1 MTGTIALRLAHVSHS
16 YDGRNALHDVSFDV
30 AAREVVAIVGPS
42 GCGKTTLLRIGAG
55 LQQPSGGTASVSVAR
70 RGAVFQEPALLPWR
84 RVSGNARL
92 FTAANDEAHVTRLL
106 EATGLTD
113 HAGKWPHQLSGG
125 MKMRLSL
132 VRALASKPDLLFLD
146 EPFGS
151 LDHITRQRLQD
162 ELGQLHEAFGFAA
175 LLVTH
180 AIDEAVF
187 VADRVLV
194 LSGAPGRIV
203 GEFRIPF
210 ERRRDG
216 NLRYSGP
223 FGELCGRIADCLREH
238 S

>member
-1 MTGTIALRLAHVSHS
+1 MTGAIALRLAHVSHS
-16 YDGRNALHDVSFDV
+16 YDGRNALHDVSVDV
-30 AAREVVAIVGPS
+30 ATREVVAIVGPS

-55 LQQPSGGTASVSVAR
+55 LQQASGGSVSASVAR

-92 FTAANDEAHVTRLL
+92 FTGANDEAHVTSLL
-106 EATGLTD
+106 ETTGLTD
-113 HAGKWPHQLSGG
+113 HASKWPYQLSGG

-162 ELGQLHEAFGFAA
+162 ELGQLHQTFGFAA
-175 LLVTH
+175 VLVTH

-210 ERRRDG
+210 ERRRSEE
-216 NLRYSGP
+216 LRYSGP
-223 FGELCGRIADCLREH
+223 FGELCGRIAACLREH